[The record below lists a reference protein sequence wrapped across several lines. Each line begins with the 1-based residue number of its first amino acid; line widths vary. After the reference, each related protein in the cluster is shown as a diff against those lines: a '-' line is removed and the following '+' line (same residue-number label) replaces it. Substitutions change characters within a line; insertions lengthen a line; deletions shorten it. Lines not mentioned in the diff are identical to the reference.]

1 MGALALE
8 GAIGIERVG
17 STPAS
22 RHPDVLGA
30 LEVSSFALM
39 HSNQQR
45 CVRDRTIF
53 VMVDPTFY
61 DTMCDG
67 LARPELLW
75 STRRYRQGRREAN
88 KGSEEPSIDPARA
101 F

>member
-1 MGALALE
+1 MALE

-30 LEVSSFALM
+30 LEVSSFAFM

-45 CVRDRTIF
+45 CERDRTIF
-53 VMVDPTFY
+53 VMVGPNFQATH
-61 DTMCDG
+61 
-67 LARPELLW
+67 ARW
-75 STRRYRQGRREAN
+75 SGTPRAAVVD
-88 KGSEEPSIDPARA
+88 SEVPLGAT
-101 F
+101 